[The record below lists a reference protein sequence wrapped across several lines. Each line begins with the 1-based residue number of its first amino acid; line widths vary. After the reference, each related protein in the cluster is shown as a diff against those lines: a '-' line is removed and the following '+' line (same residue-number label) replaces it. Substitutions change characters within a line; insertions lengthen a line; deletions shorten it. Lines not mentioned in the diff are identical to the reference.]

1 MCLETIVSRDS
12 RPTAK
17 LIFWHTVYE
26 KMVSNDFD
34 IHLMCLRIRSFVS
47 FALVFLLLASP
58 LQNNICT
65 VAEFIDRRRVV
76 VMGDLHSDYLQAVR
90 NFVMAKLINP
100 QTHTW
105 NAKSTILV
113 ITGDTVDRGR
123 DTKKLYQLLRDMA
136 KQATKFNSEVH
147 ITLGTE
153 KTQLISY

>member
-1 MCLETIVSRDS
+1 
-12 RPTAK
+12 
-17 LIFWHTVYE
+17 
-26 KMVSNDFD
+26 
-34 IHLMCLRIRSFVS
+34 MCLRIRSFVP
-47 FALVFLLLASP
+47 FVLVFLLLASS

-65 VAEFIDRRRVV
+65 VAEYTDRRRVV
-76 VMGDLHSDYLQAVR
+76 AMGDLHSDYLQAVR

-113 ITGDTVDRGR
+113 ITGDSVDRGR

-153 KTQLISY
+153 